1 MTSRGNLSL
10 PQLAERYHIRDIFG
24 GSVAYFSSK
33 EGGKSDLRAYTNS
46 ISCHEL
52 HLITA
57 GAASVTMDGEH
68 MELRKGDLLL
78 LHPFQPVDCSF
89 PDDAE
94 TEGLLLEDGFYQQ
107 LMQLDGG
114 DAPLMPKDGAE
125 PCLYHLDAAQMA
137 ELSGIF
143 QQIRRTIHYVHIY
156 KVEMLRSLV
165 HVCLLFI
172 SELPYDRCLVAPD
185 LRHKQDILKIF
196 FFLAR
201 KHFRRERQIGF
212 YADKLSITTTYLS
225 RVVRELTGN
234 TINNY
239 LNNLAFE
246 EACTLLRTSGL
257 PIGEIAFS
265 LGFSD
270 QSAFTNF
277 FKAHAG
283 CTPKAYQKE
292 NRGQQIFPVG

>member
-1 MTSRGNLSL
+1 VGGE
-10 PQLAERYHIRDIFG
+10 QL
-24 GSVAYFSSK
+24 
-33 EGGKSDLRAYTNS
+33 L
-46 ISCHEL
+46 L
-52 HLITA
+52 HA
-57 GAASVTMDGEH
+57 
-68 MELRKGDLLL
+68 GDLLL

-89 PDDAE
+89 PDDTE
-94 TEGLLLEDGFYQQ
+94 TEGLLLEDSFYQQ

-114 DAPLMPKDGAE
+114 DAPLMPKGGAE
-125 PCLYHLDAAQMA
+125 PCLYHLDAAQVA

-172 SELPYDRCLVAPD
+172 SELPYDRHLVAPD

-201 KHFRRERQIGF
+201 KHFRQERQIGF

-246 EACTLLRTSGL
+246 EACNLLRASAMT
-257 PIGEIAFS
+257 IGEIAFA

-292 NRGQQIFPVG
+292 NTRS